1 MSDGDEP
8 NWYDDRGRS
17 ELVSITPNGK
27 NDVEIS
33 EAKGFVE
40 IFYNVTLGH
49 PAQKVAVGAVTLIGS
64 YLSYKLYGP
73 QGLAYGIPLSGL
85 VGILAS
91 VIGKDYVETLEAE
104 MDVDHFF

>member
-17 ELVSITPNGK
+17 ELVSITPNRKNEVGK
-27 NDVEIS
+27 S
-33 EAKGFVE
+33 EAKGFAE
-40 IFYNVTLGH
+40 LFYNVTLGH

-64 YLSYKLYGP
+64 YLSYKLYGAT
-73 QGLAYGIPLSGL
+73 GLAYGIPLSGL

-91 VIGKDYVETLEAE
+91 VIGKEYVESLEAE
-104 MDVDHFF
+104 INDDHFF